1 MFIRSYQLLDTIE
14 ESTGDVSGLHSK
26 LDRKRAV
33 ETHNLTVQQKFEL
46 DFKGHVQQ
54 LKNNISLLGKE
65 ESALWGELQ
74 TKFGKSTSL
83 HCVKFYLRRT
93 FLIMYNS
100 STT

>member
-1 MFIRSYQLLDTIE
+1 MSIHLYQLLDTIE

-54 LKNNISLLGKE
+54 LKNDISLFSKE
-65 ESALWGELQ
+65 EGALWSELQ
-74 TKFGKSTSL
+74 TKFGKSASMVFVSQKKQIQT
-83 HCVKFYLRRT
+83 
-93 FLIMYNS
+93 N
-100 STT
+100 